1 MTALSTPDVGIWSGG
16 TTPTEGKTEMSI
28 RHVSFLSHAG
38 ILLPLALQ
46 VTPRDTY
53 YSGSVAVPC
62 KSGNMGWSLKI
73 EVHFQINP
81 SITPRLR
88 LTFPFKVM
96 QLTDCL
102 TREVG
107 RGINILKMETRVQLS
122 KATDWDLCHCRS
134 AL

>member
-1 MTALSTPDVGIWSGG
+1 M
-16 TTPTEGKTEMSI
+16 TPTKGKTEMSA

-38 ILLPLALQ
+38 ILLPLAWQ
-46 VTPRDTY
+46 VTPGDTY
-53 YSGSVAVPC
+53 YSGSVTVPC

-73 EVHFQINP
+73 EAHFQINP

-88 LTFPFKVM
+88 LTFPPAPFKVM

-102 TREVG
+102 TVEVG

-122 KATDWDLCHCRS
+122 KATDWDLRHCRS